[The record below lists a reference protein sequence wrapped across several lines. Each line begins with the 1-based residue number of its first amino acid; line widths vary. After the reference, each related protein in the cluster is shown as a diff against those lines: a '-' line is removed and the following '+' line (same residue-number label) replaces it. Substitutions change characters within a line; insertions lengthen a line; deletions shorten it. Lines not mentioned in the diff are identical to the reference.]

1 MKGVDDNMNVE
12 TDNADYVTQ
21 LLEDLGAIGAERGG
35 GITRLL
41 YSESWKR
48 AQSFLADKM
57 AEAGLE
63 VRYDRVGNLYGR
75 LPGTSPDAPVILTG
89 SHVDTVRSGG
99 KYDGAYG
106 IAASLSSV
114 RALKKRYGQ
123 PKRTLEVVSFCEE
136 EGSRFPLAYWGSGSV
151 TGMHPPELADTA
163 MDPDGTL
170 LGDAMKEAGFGRDE
184 QPDPLRRDIGAFIEV
199 HVEQGVILERT
210 GDPIGIVETIAG
222 QRRYILTVEGETNHA
237 GTTPMSMRL
246 DALAAA
252 AEMIQ
257 MLEKAAVRAGEPLV
271 ATVGRMKIAPNIPN
285 VIPGTVE
292 FSLDIRHLSETLLT
306 GFCEAVLGKFRSI
319 AEHRGL
325 TLSVQTALLSR
336 PVPMDPLL
344 TGRLEQVCRERGLAY
359 RRMMSG
365 AGHDAQSFPPLCPTA
380 MLFVPSRAGIS
391 HSPEEYTA
399 PEYLVTGTNIL
410 TEILHEL
417 AYTDS
422 L

>member
-1 MKGVDDNMNVE
+1 MNAE
-12 TDNADYVTQ
+12 TDRASYVTR
-21 LLEDLGAIGAERGG
+21 LLEDLGSIGVERGG

-41 YSESWKR
+41 YSESWR
-48 AQSFLADKM
+48 QAQAFLADVM

-63 VRYDRVGNLYGR
+63 VRFDRVGNLFGR
-75 LPGTSPDAPVILTG
+75 LEGTSPDAPVILTG

-106 IAASLSSV
+106 IAASLSAVLS
-114 RALKKRYGQ
+114 LKERYGK
-123 PKRTLEVVSFCEE
+123 PKRSLEVVSFCEE

-151 TGMHPPELADTA
+151 SGILSPELADTA
-163 MDPDGTL
+163 EDPDGVL
-170 LGDAMKEAGFGRDE
+170 LGDAMKEAGFGRED
-184 QPDPLRRDIGAFIEV
+184 QPDPRRRDIGAFLEV

-210 GDPIGIVETIAG
+210 GERVGIVETIAG
-222 QRRYILTVEGETNHA
+222 QRRYILTVEGEANHA
-237 GTTPMSMRL
+237 GTTPMSMRQ

-292 FSLDIRHLSETLLT
+292 FTLDIRHLSETLLT
-306 GFCEAVLGKFRSI
+306 GFCEAVLGKCRSI
-319 AEHRGL
+319 AVRRGL
-325 TLSVQTALLSR
+325 ALRVQTALQSR

-344 TGRLEQVCRERGLAY
+344 TGRLERICRERGLAY

-365 AGHDAQSFPPLCPTA
+365 AGHDAQSFSSLCPTA

-399 PEYLVTGTNIL
+399 PEHLETGLDIL
-410 TEILHEL
+410 TEMLHEL
-417 AYTDS
+417 AYEDP